1 MSVPVGDSKKVE
13 EKSYLPKMV
22 KYNSISPNTQGH
34 IELFTYS
41 LQEVIWLLKV
51 GQGVRT
57 WAWVPAP
64 AI

>member
-1 MSVPVGDSKKVE
+1 
-13 EKSYLPKMV
+13 MV

-34 IELFTYS
+34 IEPFTYS